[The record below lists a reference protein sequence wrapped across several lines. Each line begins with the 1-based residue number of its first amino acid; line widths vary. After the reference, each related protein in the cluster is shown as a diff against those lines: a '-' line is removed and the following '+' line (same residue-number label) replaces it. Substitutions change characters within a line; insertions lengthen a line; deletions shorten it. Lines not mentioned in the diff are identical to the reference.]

1 MTDMIMVFHTHHRVP
16 YQATISDVRTGER
29 TIRTRRIM
37 HDTDSR
43 SPILE
48 VPELVYDKYG
58 SLNYIFTVIK
68 NWRNIHDSASIF
80 TTSTA

>member
-1 MTDMIMVFHTHHRVP
+1 MIDMIMVFHTHHRVP
-16 YQATISDVRTGER
+16 YQA

-48 VPELVYDKYG
+48 VPELFYDKYG
-58 SLNYIFTVIK
+58 SLNCFFTVIK
-68 NWRNIHDSASIF
+68 DWRNIHDSVSIF